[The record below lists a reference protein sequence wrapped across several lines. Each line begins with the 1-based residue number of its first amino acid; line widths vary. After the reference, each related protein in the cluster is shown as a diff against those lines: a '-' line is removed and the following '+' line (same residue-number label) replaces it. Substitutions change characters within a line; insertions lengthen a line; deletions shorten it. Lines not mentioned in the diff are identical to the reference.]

1 MFPVQEFRLG
11 ELRVRPA
18 TRELVG
24 DGTITRLK
32 PRPMD
37 VLVDLARHAG
47 QMRTR
52 EDLLDSVWGK
62 TPVSE
67 DVLTHCI
74 WELRQALGDDRREP
88 RFIETLHRGGYRLI
102 AKVESIPGLAETLVE
117 SIVESIP
124 EVAVEGD
131 RPLGLLGQRVQR
143 FWIEQVLEK
152 SLGENEALT
161 IDAEERP
168 DLVGHPWA
176 GVTRIDPVSPDDSHA
191 LVPAG
196 ETILATFERMGRA
209 LLITGAVGS
218 GKTVTL
224 LQLARLALER
234 ARRDPAAPLP
244 VVLPLA
250 SWSERALPLERWVT
264 EEIGS
269 RYFIPRQA
277 VEAWLEEG
285 RLTLLLDGLD
295 EVGPARRSQ
304 CMEAIDEFRRVMP
317 QISLAVTCRE
327 EDLAASAHEGR
338 KLRLDGAIGL
348 LPLRP
353 SQVSAALE
361 ASDAV
366 RELVTSPLLLALA
379 RRIESPAP
387 IALDDLIRQLVR
399 DSFDT
404 VDGGYGE
411 GHGTRWLTRLAR
423 MMRDHNRTVLAV
435 EELQPSWLTS
445 AWDRVAYVLLT
456 RIVIGACIGVSAGCL
471 LGVLGHSTILFA
483 HMVRDGVAAGLALA
497 AIDGLLLRRRAARP
511 LPSFIY
517 AIVAGSTAALG
528 VLMAHGAF
536 REGFVAAMIYQGL
549 LFALVLARPLD
560 GMRFNRDIGA
570 VEGLTWSW
578 TNALKGWIGTAALTW
593 FLMSAGGLS
602 GWWPAGP
609 AGGAAALSTLPNSF
623 LFALLPALLL
633 GLTPGAVEGKTR
645 PNHGIWLSARNA
657 ALSATL
663 ALGGAALSVG
673 AGWALAKLDW
683 LGPIQMFSGKVAVH
697 PGLTLFAAVAGTF
710 TPLAALR
717 FGALDVI
724 KHIVLRLLLW
734 REGQCPLFL
743 SHFLEHLTR
752 RGLLRRAGGSYL
764 FFHSTV
770 LNYLA
775 DEIRNRLSKLRQPE

>member
-1 MFPVQEFRLG
+1 
-11 ELRVRPA
+11 
-18 TRELVG
+18 
-24 DGTITRLK
+24 
-32 PRPMD
+32 MD
-37 VLVDLARHAG
+37 VLVDLAQHAG

-52 EDLLDSVWGK
+52 EDLLDSVWGES
-62 TPVSE
+62 PVSE
-67 DVLTHCI
+67 EVLTHCI

-102 AKVESIPGLAETLVE
+102 AKVEAIPTV
-117 SIVESIP
+117 VESIP
-124 EVAVEGD
+124 EIAVEGD
-131 RPLGLLGQRVQR
+131 RPLALLGQRVQR

-152 SLGENEALT
+152 SLDESEALT
-161 IDAEERP
+161 IDAEERS

-176 GVTRIDPVSPDDSHA
+176 GLTRVDPISPDEPHA

-196 ETILATFERMGRA
+196 ETILATFERMGQA
-209 LLITGAVGS
+209 LLITGAVGA
-218 GKTVTL
+218 GKTVML

-234 ARRDPAAPLP
+234 ARRDPVAPLP

-250 SWSERALPLERWVT
+250 SWSERTLPLERWVT
-264 EEIGS
+264 EEIRS
-269 RYFIPRQA
+269 RYFIPRQS
-277 VEAWLEEG
+277 VEVWLEHG

-295 EVGPARRSQ
+295 EVGPVKRSQ
-304 CMEAIDEFRRVMP
+304 CIEAINEFRRVMP
-317 QISLAVTCRE
+317 QIALAVTCRE
-327 EDLAASAHEGR
+327 EDLAAAAQEGR
-338 KLRLDGAIGL
+338 MLRLDGAIGL
-348 LPLRP
+348 RPLRP
-353 SQVSAALE
+353 SQVSAALD

-379 RRIESPAP
+379 RRIESKVPV
-387 IALDDLIRQLVR
+387 ALDDLLRQLVR

-404 VDGGYGE
+404 VEGGYGE
-411 GHGTRWLTRLAR
+411 SQGTRWLTRLAR
-423 MMRDHNRTVLAV
+423 MMREHNRTVLAV

-456 RIVIGACIGVSAGCL
+456 RFVIGACIGVAAGCL

-497 AIDGLLLRRRAARP
+497 VIDGLLLQRRIARP
-511 LPSFIY
+511 LPSFAY
-517 AIVAGSTAALG
+517 AMVAGSAAALG

-560 GMRFNRDIGA
+560 AMRFDRDIGA

-578 TNALKGWIGTAALTW
+578 TNALKGWIGSAALTW
-593 FLMSAGGLS
+593 FLMTAGGLS

-609 AGGAAALSTLPNSF
+609 PNGTAALAMLPNSF

-633 GLTPGAVEGKTR
+633 GMKPGVVEGKTR

-657 ALSATL
+657 ALSAAL

-673 AGWALAKLDW
+673 AGWPLAKLDW
-683 LGPIQMFSGKVAVH
+683 LGPVQMFSGKIAVN
-697 PGLTLFAAVAGTF
+697 PGLTLFAAVAGAF

-743 SHFLEHLTR
+743 SRFLEHLSR

-775 DEIRNRLSKLRQPE
+775 ENRLTSR